1 MNWFRFRGVTI
12 TREGLYYLLVFLFIL
27 VGAIIRDFQL
37 LMVLACMLLGPIIYN
52 ALFVY
57 RSLRGLRF
65 TRRVTGFIGCGDSFF
80 VDLNIAN
87 VARKTCYAVV
97 VRDEIEQIE
106 GAFTDEPQQVETF
119 FARISRRDE
128 THSNYR
134 GVIHHRGKYR
144 IGPLTVT
151 TAFPLGMMRST
162 RIENVIDH
170 LVVTPRIGMMTPA
183 WRRLIQMDKTGFS
196 SSRRRHGLLEGD
208 FYGLRDWRNGDSKQ
222 WIHWRSS
229 AKRGQLV
236 VRQFEKQNQQDFA
249 LFVEA
254 KVPRDPT
261 PADLAALEQTISMAA
276 TAVQDLAA
284 IGGCHLQLVC
294 RGEKTN
300 SVAGNVNQ
308 AFMVQA
314 LTNLAVL
321 TKTHQDGFE
330 NALVECLLTAK
341 PSTRIIVLSGATIDL
356 TDTSRFE
363 KLWRDTQLRAELGR
377 IKTISAESGEIDTYF
392 HLPPLPT
399 VEDEEE

>member
-52 ALFVY
+52 ALVVY
-57 RSLRGLRF
+57 KSLRGLRF
-65 TRRVTGFIGCGDSFF
+65 TRRVPGFIGSGDSFF
-80 VDLNIAN
+80 VDLNVAN
-87 VARKTCYAVV
+87 VGRKTCYAVV
-97 VRDEIEQIE
+97 VKDEIKQIE
-106 GAFTDEPQQVETF
+106 GAFADEPQKVETF
-119 FARISRRDE
+119 FARIPRHDE

-144 IGPLTVT
+144 VGPLTVT
-151 TAFPLGMMRST
+151 TAFPLGMMRNT
-162 RIENVIDH
+162 RIENVIDQM
-170 LVVTPRIGMMTPA
+170 VVTPRIGMMTPA
-183 WRRLIQMDKTGFS
+183 WRRLIQMEKTGFS

-208 FYGLRDWRNGDSKQ
+208 FYGLRDWRQGDSKQ

-236 VRQFEKQNQQDFA
+236 VQQFEKQNQQDFA

-254 KVPRDPT
+254 NVPKNPSREDFE
-261 PADLAALEQTISMAA
+261 ALERIISMAA
-276 TAVQDLAA
+276 TAVQDLAT
-284 IGGCHLQLVC
+284 IGGCHLQLIC
-294 RGEKTN
+294 RGQKTN
-300 SVAGNVNQ
+300 TVVGNVNQ

-321 TKTHQDGFE
+321 TMTHQEGFE
-330 NALVECLLTAK
+330 AALVECLRTAK
-341 PSTRIIVLSGATIDL
+341 PSTRIIVLSGTTIDL

-392 HLPPLPT
+392 HLPPLPK
-399 VEDEEE
+399 VEEEE